1 MVAERGVASD
11 LGNLARKL
19 PTAERKNRAIELRRQ
34 GLSLTAIADKLGFSY
49 AIIQRDVSSYLRRLD
64 QQCLDN
70 AAAIRAQEFEKLE
83 KLSDHLDQQIFDE
96 GQTGRVDSAIKVSE
110 SKRRLYALDVQPVRR
125 SEVTHKKQVVV
136 ELIHT
141 LRAHLAPAIFAEVV
155 SVLTDHEN
163 YELHGVLVEGSGDG
177 GIDPPA
183 TLLAGQRDSQSV
195 NED

>member
-1 MVAERGVASD
+1 MAHE
-11 LGNLARKL
+11 LGNVARKL

-34 GLSLTAIADKLGFSY
+34 GLSLTAIADKLGCSY
-49 AIIQRDVSSYLRRLD
+49 AIIQRDISTYLRRLD
-64 QQCLDN
+64 EEN
-70 AAAIRAQEFEKLE
+70 MAGVAAIRAAEFQQLQQAGEKVNKAVFEDNDLNRISE
-83 KLSDHLDQQIFDE
+83 LVKLS
-96 GQTGRVDSAIKVSE
+96 E
-110 SKRRLYALDVQPVRR
+110 SRRKLYAADVQPVRR

-141 LRAHLAPAIFAEVV
+141 LRAHLAPATFAEVV

-163 YELHGVLVEGSGDG
+163 YELHGVIAEGSGDG

-183 TLLAGQRDSQSV
+183 ALLAGQRDTQGA

>member
-1 MVAERGVASD
+1 MAGD

-34 GLSLTAIADKLGFSY
+34 GLCLTAIADKLGCSY
-49 AIIQRDVSSYLRRLD
+49 AIIQRDISTYLRRLD
-64 QQCLDN
+64 EEN
-70 AAAIRAQEFEKLE
+70 MAGVAAIRAAEFQQLQQAGEKVNKAVFEDNDLNRISE
-83 KLSDHLDQQIFDE
+83 LVKLS
-96 GQTGRVDSAIKVSE
+96 E
-110 SKRRLYALDVQPVRR
+110 SRRKLYAADVQPVRR

-141 LRAHLAPAIFAEVV
+141 LRAHLAPATFAEVV

-163 YELHGVLVEGSGDG
+163 YELHGVIAEGSGDG

-183 TLLAGQRDSQSV
+183 ALLAGQRDSQSA

>member
-1 MVAERGVASD
+1 MVNRAK
-11 LGNLARKL
+11 KL

-34 GLSLTAIADKLGFSY
+34 GLSLTAIADKLGCSY

-141 LRAHLAPAIFAEVV
+141 LRAHLAPATFAEVV
-155 SVLTDHEN
+155 SVLTSHEN
-163 YELHGVLVEGSGDG
+163 YELHGVITEGSGDA

-183 TLLAGQRDSQSV
+183 ALIAGQRDQESTQS
-195 NED
+195 E